1 MDGKKKI
8 YTKADFEMFS
18 QEVKKQ
24 YESVLVAQRERI
36 DELKAQLADAE
47 KKIGDY
53 EGQKGLI
60 FNAITAAIKKAD
72 EMERVSLLRYNQEIA
87 QLKSFHD
94 KWMGYY
100 NKIIEAYPLDEQL
113 IETSRVNGKISSVLE
128 KAGDVDKQ
136 YEKELAALKKSVE
149 HDDEKVS
156 AAVAAAKDER
166 KKVDEDYA
174 DRSPAG
180 FSFTEALHPKD
191 DLKDI
196 MRELG
201 VLMDDD

>member
-8 YTKADFEMFS
+8 YSKNDFDMFS

-24 YESVLVAQRERI
+24 YESVLIAQRERI
-36 DELKAQLADAE
+36 DELKAKLEEAE
-47 KKIGDY
+47 KKIDEY
-53 EGQKGLI
+53 EGQKSLI
-60 FNAITAAIKKAD
+60 YGAITAAIKKAD
-72 EMERVSLLRYNQEIA
+72 DMERVSLLRYNQEIA

-100 NKIIEAYPLDEQL
+100 NKIIEAYPLDEHL
-113 IETSRVNGKISSVLE
+113 IETSKVNGKIAAVLE
-128 KAGDVDKQ
+128 KTGDVDKQ
-136 YEKELAALKKSVE
+136 FEKERDALKKSMAQ
-149 HDDEKVS
+149 DDGKVT
-156 AAVAAAKDER
+156 AAVAAARDER
-166 KKVDEDYA
+166 KKDEDYP

-180 FSFTEALHPKD
+180 FSFTEALHPKE

-201 VLMDDD
+201 ILMDDE